1 MRAFTTGSA
10 ADRRRTGPGLHC
22 LVISGLLWGTGGLT
36 CSLLGRV
43 GGLSAIAV
51 AACRLTA
58 CGVLIVAFLTVTG
71 RRWPAGRAAWGRI
84 TVIGL
89 LAAFYQSCYFTA
101 VSLTSVP
108 LATLVTIGAA
118 PVMVLAAD
126 RVSGRR
132 PGRGALVRTGLA
144 VTGLGFTGG
153 GLLLMPLAQ
162 LAGGVGF
169 RPGLAAIGLLVALG
183 TGPTAVAYTLYFR
196 GLRSVPAGTAAVL
209 ALLEPPFHGRRLRA
223 YEAIVEAEAV
233 REMATWPEGAEFAT
247 LDSMMRI
254 TLNAILRAVFGAD
267 GAELAALRT
276 LLPAMVKLGSRL
288 AVLPIPRTDLGR
300 WSPWGRGLAYRRE
313 YDAIVG
319 RLIAAARQD
328 PRLDD
333 RDDVLAL
340 MLQSRYDD
348 GAGMSRDE
356 IADQLLTLLT
366 AGHETTAT
374 TLAWAVERLRRH
386 PAVLRRLADEAD
398 AGGSDLREATILE
411 VQRVRPVIDRTARQ
425 VRAPSMRLGR
435 WTLPEGQI
443 VLVSIY
449 LIHSN
454 EALFPHARSFDPD
467 RFAGSRPDTHQWI
480 PFGGGVRRCIG
491 AAFAHMEMN
500 VVLRTLL
507 RDFTLEPTSKR
518 GGRWPSPI
526 STRQG

>member
-1 MRAFTTGSA
+1 
-10 ADRRRTGPGLHC
+10 
-22 LVISGLLWGTGGLT
+22 
-36 CSLLGRV
+36 
-43 GGLSAIAV
+43 
-51 AACRLTA
+51 
-58 CGVLIVAFLTVTG
+58 
-71 RRWPAGRAAWGRI
+71 
-84 TVIGL
+84 
-89 LAAFYQSCYFTA
+89 
-101 VSLTSVP
+101 
-108 LATLVTIGAA
+108 
-118 PVMVLAAD
+118 
-126 RVSGRR
+126 
-132 PGRGALVRTGLA
+132 
-144 VTGLGFTGG
+144 
-153 GLLLMPLAQ
+153 
-162 LAGGVGF
+162 
-169 RPGLAAIGLLVALG
+169 
-183 TGPTAVAYTLYFR
+183 
-196 GLRSVPAGTAAVL
+196 
-209 ALLEPPFHGRRLRA
+209 
-223 YEAIVEAEAV
+223 
-233 REMATWPEGAEFAT
+233 MATWPEGAEFAT

-425 VRAPSMRLGR
+425 VRAPGMRLGR
-435 WTLPEGQI
+435 WTLPEGQV

-449 LIHSN
+449 LMHN
-454 EALFPHARSFDPD
+454 DEALFPGARRFDPD
-467 RFAGSRPDTHQWI
+467 RFAGSRPDTYQWI

-518 GGRWPSPI
+518 GERWHSRGIAWCPAKGGRAVVHRRPARRRSLDHDHAHAAVR
-526 STRQG
+526 SADGQES

>member
-1 MRAFTTGSA
+1 MTAVTLPDGPSLPRFVQGGMALAAPLWMMRRLRERYGSAFTIDVPIFGKA
-10 ADRRRTGPGLHC
+10 V
-22 LVISGLLWGTGGLT
+22 VISDPAEVKQLFTTSPEIADNLDIN
-36 CSLLGRV
+36 LGRV
-43 GGLSAIAV
+43 LGPNSFFAI
-51 AACRLTA
+51 
-58 CGVLIVAFLTVTG
+58 
-71 RRWPAGRAAWGRI
+71 
-84 TVIGL
+84 
-89 LAAFYQSCYFTA
+89 
-101 VSLTSVP
+101 
-108 LATLVTIGAA
+108 
-118 PVMVLAAD
+118 
-126 RVSGRR
+126 SGDAHKKQRK
-132 PGRGALVRTGLA
+132 
-144 VTGLGFTGG
+144 
-153 GLLLMPLAQ
+153 
-162 LAGGVGF
+162 
-169 RPGLAAIGLLVALG
+169 LLV
-183 TGPTAVAYTLYFR
+183 
-196 GLRSVPAGTAAVL
+196 
-209 ALLEPPFHGRRLRA
+209 PPFHGRRLRA
-223 YEAIVEAEAV
+223 YEAIVEEEAV
-233 REMATWPEGAEFAT
+233 REMATWPEGREFVT

-254 TLNAILRAVFGAD
+254 TLSAILRAVFGAD
-267 GAELAALRT
+267 GAELAALRE

-300 WSPWGRGLAYRRE
+300 RSPWGRALGYRRE

-328 PRLDD
+328 PQLDD
-333 RDDVLAL
+333 RNDVLAL

-348 GAGMSRDE
+348 GSGMSRDE

-435 WTLPEGQI
+435 WTLPKGQV

-449 LIHSN
+449 LIHTD
-454 EALFPHARSFDPD
+454 EALFPNARSFDPD

-507 RDFTLEPTSKR
+507 RDFTLAPASERGERWHSRGIAWCPAK
-518 GGRWPSPI
+518 GGRAVVRRRPARGRSPD
-526 STRQG
+526 QDHAAAAEMPA